1 MKWWKKVLC
10 HFLPDINEYIETRG
24 IDIIKD
30 LKLAA
35 LKLVLIANQYVLVYR
50 TNNNLFYNRF
60 TRSERR
66 SQINKAEQVKEN
78 YKEEK
83 E

>member
-1 MKWWKKVLC
+1 MKMAFMVC
-10 HFLPDINEYIETRG
+10 HFLLDITEYIETRG

-35 LKLVLIANQYVLVYR
+35 LNLVLIANQYVLVYR
-50 TNNNLFYNRF
+50 TNNNLFYNRY
-60 TRSERR
+60 TKSERR

-78 YKEEK
+78 YKEE
-83 E
+83 EE